1 MSRGCPGAERPVS
14 EGPRKVVRTVAPA
27 DGRAERDR
35 RRGAVRLLRRDAD
48 QELARGEVRDPPPGL
63 VRRSLAEVV
72 HGHGRVQEAVRDGME
87 GEVLCGPSEA
97 VAAPR
102 DGNGSG

>member
-1 MSRGCPGAERPVS
+1 GPGDERTVS
-14 EGPRKVVRTVAPA
+14 KGPRKVVRTMSSAA
-27 DGRAERDR
+27 GRAERDR
-35 RRGAVRLLRRDAD
+35 GRRAVRLLRRDAD

-72 HGHGRVQEAVRDGME
+72 HGHGRVQKAVRDRME

-97 VAAPR
+97 VPAPR